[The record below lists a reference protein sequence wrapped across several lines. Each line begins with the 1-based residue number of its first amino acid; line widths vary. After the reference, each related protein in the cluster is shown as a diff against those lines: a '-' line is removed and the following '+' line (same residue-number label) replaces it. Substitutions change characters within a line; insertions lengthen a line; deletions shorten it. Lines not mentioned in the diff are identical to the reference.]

1 MLASAIIP
9 AAGSGRR
16 FGEKKQF
23 KELNG
28 KPLIYY
34 SLAPFFESN
43 SIDDIIIAVQKYDID
58 EVASIV
64 ESIKIKKKF
73 RIIEGGETRQ
83 DSIRNA
89 LIQINN
95 RTQFV
100 CVHDAARP
108 FVTKSLIKK
117 TVNAL
122 KYYDAAIVGH
132 KSTDTLKEISDGMIK
147 GTVDREKIWCVQ
159 TPQAFI
165 KKAIIK
171 AYELAEK
178 QSYRSTDDSSIL
190 ENAGYQ
196 VKIINDSSINFKITT
211 KEDWMIAESLLNF
224 KKNV

>member
-95 RTQFV
+95 PETQ
-100 CVHDAARP
+100 HKLRE
-108 FVTKSLIKK
+108 
-117 TVNAL
+117 
-122 KYYDAAIVGH
+122 YD
-132 KSTDTLKEISDGMIK
+132 
-147 GTVDREKIWCVQ
+147 
-159 TPQAFI
+159 
-165 KKAIIK
+165 
-171 AYELAEK
+171 
-178 QSYRSTDDSSIL
+178 
-190 ENAGYQ
+190 
-196 VKIINDSSINFKITT
+196 
-211 KEDWMIAESLLNF
+211 
-224 KKNV
+224 

>member
-16 FGEKKQF
+16 FGEKKQL

-43 SIDDIIIAVQKYDID
+43 AIDDIIIAVQKYDID
-58 EVASIV
+58 KVASIV

-108 FVTKSLIKK
+108 FVTKSLIEKI
-117 TVNAL
+117 VNAL
-122 KYYDAAIVGH
+122 KYCDAAIVGH
-132 KSTDTLKEISDGMIK
+132 KSTDTLKEISDGIIK

-165 KKAIIK
+165 KEAIIK

-178 QSYRSTDDSSIL
+178 QSYRSTDDSSLL

>member
-43 SIDDIIIAVQKYDID
+43 SIDDIIIVVQKYDID

-89 LIQINN
+89 LNQINN

-108 FVTKSLIKK
+108 FVTKSLIEK

-122 KYYDAAIVGH
+122 KYCDAAIVGH
-132 KSTDTLKEISDGMIK
+132 KSTDTLKEISDGIIK

-178 QSYRSTDDSSIL
+178 QSYRSTDDSSLL